1 MKKQFSPSSVLW
13 RWAGA
18 VLVPLALI
26 CLFELLRSRQDLM
39 SAWVFGAMAPL
50 EQAVGRLCSL
60 FPFSVGEV
68 LLFLFL
74 AFCLVWVLRA
84 VILLICR
91 RELLPFVRRLCA
103 LGTVFLWIWAGV
115 CWLWNAAYYVPSFA
129 QRAGLETEA
138 YSVETL
144 ASVTAFFAENAARL
158 STQVARDR
166 EGHFSEDKH
175 ACFDRAVGVYDNL
188 SSDFHCLN
196 LKSVEA
202 KPLLCSKLQSLLGFT
217 GIYSPITGEAN
228 VNVDAPACL
237 LPATIAHEMSHQRMV
252 ALEDEANF
260 VGIAACV
267 TSDDPVFQYSG
278 YLMGLI
284 HLCNALYP
292 AAPDIWYQIAGQ
304 YFTPELSTDWNDN
317 NEYWAAL
324 SSPVEEKAA
333 QVYDNFLKGNDQT
346 LGIRS
351 YGACV
356 DLLVAYFS

>member
-1 MKKQFSPSSVLW
+1 MKKQFSPSAVLW

-196 LKSVEA
+196 LN
-202 KPLLCSKLQSLLGFT
+202 PWRQSPF
-217 GIYSPITGEAN
+217 S
-228 VNVDAPACL
+228 
-237 LPATIAHEMSHQRMV
+237 
-252 ALEDEANF
+252 
-260 VGIAACV
+260 
-267 TSDDPVFQYSG
+267 
-278 YLMGLI
+278 
-284 HLCNALYP
+284 
-292 AAPDIWYQIAGQ
+292 
-304 YFTPELSTDWNDN
+304 
-317 NEYWAAL
+317 AL
-324 SSPVEEKAA
+324 SSKVFWALPAS
-333 QVYDNFLKGNDQT
+333 T
-346 LGIRS
+346 PPSLGRPT
-351 YGACV
+351 
-356 DLLVAYFS
+356 